1 MGNQRLDHLLSKE
14 QSEVIPIWLNS
25 EQSDVGDGDI
35 TKELH
40 RTIQFSKIP
49 VWGIIQTVE
58 KKSGVGT
65 LEELLNGAVAQLAR
79 APALQAGCRG
89 FEPHQLHHTTS
100 RWREK

>member
-40 RTIQFSKIP
+40 RTIQFSKPIRA
-49 VWGIIQTVE
+49 V
-58 KKSGVGT
+58 KS
-65 LEELLNGAVAQLAR
+65 EELKNNLELGL
-79 APALQAGCRG
+79 
-89 FEPHQLHHTTS
+89 
-100 RWREK
+100 WRTKTGL

>member
-1 MGNQRLDHLLSKE
+1 MVKLRKY
-14 QSEVIPIWLNS
+14 
-25 EQSDVGDGDI
+25 SDVGDGDI

-49 VWGIIQTVE
+49 VKGKNLTVE

-100 RWREK
+100 RWRDEMNREGV

>member
-1 MGNQRLDHLLSKE
+1 MVKLRA
-14 QSEVIPIWLNS
+14 I
-25 EQSDVGDGDI
+25 SDVGDGDI

-40 RTIQFSKIP
+40 RTIQFSNPGRRDKADGWMKILELGLQREP
-49 VWGIIQTVE
+49 ET
-58 KKSGVGT
+58 GV
-65 LEELLNGAVAQLAR
+65 VAQLAR

>member
-1 MGNQRLDHLLSKE
+1 MVKLRKY
-14 QSEVIPIWLNS
+14 
-25 EQSDVGDGDI
+25 SDVGDGDI

-40 RTIQFSKIP
+40 RTIQFSKP
-49 VWGIIQTVE
+49 GQGAKLDSC

-100 RWREK
+100 RWRDEMNREGV

>member
-1 MGNQRLDHLLSKE
+1 MWVMATSPKNYIALFSFQT
-14 QSEVIPIWLNS
+14 Q
-25 EQSDVGDGDI
+25 VGW
-35 TKELH
+35 ENPMVEE
-40 RTIQFSKIP
+40 KI
-49 VWGIIQTVE
+49 
-58 KKSGVGT
+58 SGVGT